1 MITAWKSI
9 STEAKLISGAS
20 CVSWRS
26 RLGHYPKNL
35 WWTSLISLE
44 RTLSHL
50 RTYYVPLAQ
59 LTRIVIIIQVVE
71 KSCSM
76 CTPNSML
83 KYIIVIILMASL
95 FWKIP
100 KLTLNFWWY
109 FFKYC
114 AKTEI
119 AHRNSEMIIFC
130 LKQSI
135 GFASCFE
142 CEIRNRKK
150 QFRPNKKIELPYSSN
165 CTIPA
170 LYKSW
175 IGQFEW

>member
-26 RLGHYPKNL
+26 RLGHYPKKL

-59 LTRIVIIIQVVE
+59 LTRIVILIQVVE
-71 KSCSM
+71 KSWSM

-83 KYIIVIILMASL
+83 KYTIVIIFMASL

-109 FFKYC
+109 SFKCC
-114 AKTEI
+114 AKTEV
-119 AHRNSEMIIFC
+119 AHRNSEKIIFRPEH
-130 LKQSI
+130 LRLFPHENSE
-135 GFASCFE
+135 CFL
-142 CEIRNRKK
+142 CAI
-150 QFRPNKKIELPYSSN
+150 
-165 CTIPA
+165 T
-170 LYKSW
+170 
-175 IGQFEW
+175 

>member
-1 MITAWKSI
+1 MIKAWKSI

-59 LTRIVIIIQVVE
+59 LTRIVILIQVVE

-83 KYIIVIILMASL
+83 KYMIVIILMASL

-100 KLTLNFWWY
+100 RLTLNFRWY
-109 FFKYC
+109 SFICY
-114 AKTEI
+114 AKRAVEYWKT
-119 AHRNSEMIIFC
+119 EMIIFR

-150 QFRPNKKIELPYSSN
+150 QFRPKIKK
-165 CTIPA
+165 
-170 LYKSW
+170 
-175 IGQFEW
+175 

>member
-1 MITAWKSI
+1 MIIAWKSI

-59 LTRIVIIIQVVE
+59 LTRIVILIQVVE

-83 KYIIVIILMASL
+83 KYMIVIILMASL

-100 KLTLNFWWY
+100 RLTLNFWWY
-109 FFKYC
+109 SFIRY
-114 AKTEI
+114 AKRAVEYWKTGI
-119 AHRNSEMIIFC
+119 IIFR
-130 LKQSI
+130 LKQSM

-142 CEIRNRKK
+142 CEIRNRKNSFVEK
-150 QFRPNKKIELPYSSN
+150 EKNGIVLFVNLYNTR
-165 CTIPA
+165 TI
-170 LYKSW
+170 
-175 IGQFEW
+175 

>member
-1 MITAWKSI
+1 MQMIKAWKSI

-26 RLGHYPKNL
+26 RLGHYPKKL

-59 LTRIVIIIQVVE
+59 LTRIVIFIQVVE

-76 CTPNSML
+76 STLTSML
-83 KYIIVIILMASL
+83 KYIIVIILMESL

-100 KLTLNFWWY
+100 KNTLNSWQEPFI
-109 FFKYC
+109 YC
-114 AKTEI
+114 AETEGNHWKTE
-119 AHRNSEMIIFC
+119 RNISASS
-130 LKQSI
+130 QSSATPR
-135 GFASCFE
+135 ASNA
-142 CEIRNRKK
+142 R
-150 QFRPNKKIELPYSSN
+150 
-165 CTIPA
+165 
-170 LYKSW
+170 
-175 IGQFEW
+175 